1 MKNATIAKTYFQ
13 GSKMGGIAVMTS
25 GGDSAGMNPGVKQF
39 VEHCLERGQRPFLIY
54 DGLEGMID
62 NRIKPASHRDVSG
75 IIYKGG
81 TIIRSSRS
89 KRFFDKNFRQKAFDN
104 LCNHGIDKL
113 VVFGGDGSFRALNVF
128 YGDFNIPFIG
138 IPATI
143 DNDIYGTDYCLGADT
158 ALNIIRQAIDDVR
171 DTASSFKR
179 AFVIET
185 MGRDCGYLA
194 LVSALTSGAEI
205 CLIPELEYDLESLG
219 RRFKKE
225 VQAGRTY
232 IIAIVAEGVKFAH
245 QLTEWLENEI
255 GMESRLTT
263 LGHIQRGGSPTVH
276 DRLMGFEFATL
287 AVDGLLEGRSGEVV
301 CYKASK
307 MIYTPISEITSGK
320 YKINQ
325 LHLKAGVKL
334 TR

>member
-1 MKNATIAKTYFQ
+1 MSA
-13 GSKMGGIAVMTS
+13 IAVMTS
-25 GGDSAGMNPGVKQF
+25 GGDSAGMNPGIKQF
-39 VEHCLERGQRPFLIY
+39 VEHSLERGLKPYLIY

-62 NRIKPASHRDVSG
+62 NRIKPAAHRDVSG

-89 KRFFDKNFRQKAFDN
+89 KRFFEKQWRQRAYDN
-104 LCNHGIDKL
+104 LRAHDINKL
-113 VVFGGDGSFRALNVF
+113 VVFGGDGSFRALDVF
-128 YGDFNIPFIG
+128 YRDFGVPFIG

-143 DNDIYGTDYCLGADT
+143 DNDIFGTDYCLGADT

-205 CLIPELEYDLESLG
+205 CLIPELSYDLESLG
-219 RRFKKE
+219 RRFKRE

-232 IIAIVAEGVKFAH
+232 IIAIVAEGVKFAA
-245 QLTEWLENEI
+245 QLTEWLEDEI

-287 AVDGLLEGRSGEVV
+287 AIDGLLEGRSGEVV

-307 MIYTPISEITSGK
+307 MVYKSIGEIAGGE
-320 YKINQ
+320 YKINP
-325 LHLKAGVKL
+325 LHLEAGKKL
-334 TR
+334 TK

>member
-1 MKNATIAKTYFQ
+1 MSA
-13 GSKMGGIAVMTS
+13 IAVMTS

-39 VEHCLERGQRPFLIY
+39 VEHSLEKGLKPYLIY

-62 NRIKPASHRDVSG
+62 NRIKPAAHRDVSG

-89 KRFFDKNFRQKAFDN
+89 KRFFDKQWRQRAYDN
-104 LCNHGIDKL
+104 LRSHDIDKL
-113 VVFGGDGSFRALNVF
+113 VVFGGDGSFRALDVF
-128 YGDFNIPFIG
+128 YRDFGVPFIG

-143 DNDIYGTDYCLGADT
+143 DNDIFGTDYCLGADT

-205 CLIPELEYDLESLG
+205 CLIPELPYDLDSLG
-219 RRFKKE
+219 RRFKRE

-232 IIAIVAEGVKFAH
+232 IIAIVAEGVKFAS
-245 QLTEWLENEI
+245 QLTEWLEDEI

-287 AVDGLLEGRSGEVV
+287 AIDGLLEGRSGEVV
-301 CYKASK
+301 CYKNSK
-307 MIYTPISEITSGK
+307 MIYKSIAEIAGGK
-320 YKINQ
+320 YQINP
-325 LHLKAGVKL
+325 LHLEAGKKL

>member
-1 MKNATIAKTYFQ
+1 M
-13 GSKMGGIAVMTS
+13 SGIAVMTS

-39 VEHCLERGQRPFLIY
+39 VEHSLERGQKPYLIY

-62 NRIKPASHRDVSG
+62 NRIKPASHKDVSG

-81 TIIRSSRS
+81 TIIRSARS
-89 KRFFDKNFRQKAFDN
+89 KRFFDKSFRQQAFDN
-104 LCNHGIDKL
+104 LKSHGIDKL
-113 VVFGGDGSFRALNVF
+113 VVFGGDGSFRALDVF
-128 YGDFNIPFIG
+128 YSDFGVPFVG

-143 DNDIYGTDYCLGADT
+143 DNDIFGTDYCLGADT

-205 CLIPELEYDLESLG
+205 CLIPELPYDLESLG
-219 RRFKKE
+219 KRFKKE

-232 IIAIVAEGVKFAH
+232 IIAIVAEGVKFSR
-245 QLTEWLENEI
+245 QLTEWLETEI

-276 DRLMGFEFATL
+276 DRLMGYEFATL

-301 CYKASK
+301 CFKASK
-307 MIYTPISEITSGK
+307 MVYKPIAEVTSGK
-320 YKINQ
+320 YTINPM
-325 LHLKAGVKL
+325 HLEAAKKL
-334 TR
+334 VR